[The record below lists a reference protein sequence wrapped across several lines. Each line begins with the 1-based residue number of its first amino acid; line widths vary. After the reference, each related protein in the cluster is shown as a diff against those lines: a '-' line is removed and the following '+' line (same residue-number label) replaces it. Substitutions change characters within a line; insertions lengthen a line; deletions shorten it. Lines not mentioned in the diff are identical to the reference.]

1 MTKRSN
7 KMRWIMVLGG
17 IALIG
22 TLLYSSFQQT
32 HLKYEVCV
40 TFKGGMHCAS
50 ATGATSTEAIR
61 SAQEIDCQMLANGR
75 DENMVCLDSS
85 PTSVRELK

>member
-1 MTKRSN
+1 MPKRPN

-22 TLLYSSFQQT
+22 TLLYSSLQQT
-32 HLKYEVCV
+32 HLRYEVCV
-40 TFKGGMHCAS
+40 SFKGGMHCAS

-61 SAQEIDCQMLANGR
+61 AAQDIDCQFLANGR
-75 DENMVCLDSS
+75 DENMVCTDSPPS
-85 PTSVRELK
+85 SVQQLK